1 MNELN
6 KSFEKWMVI
15 PYNKDL
21 YEKYNTLPLVTNQ
34 NMSNE
39 EKNIKYNDSLSKITN
54 TYSTK
59 TKPEAISKL
68 APESSTK
75 FNQSDIKP
83 EELDES
89 ILNASF
95 NETKDLMD
103 LEEEPFKNDI
113 KIEPSNLNKSIIGKK
128 NKPKKLK
135 NVKRI
140 NIPNNKLKTSHVK
153 DFLDTVY
160 PKIEINVPATNT
172 RSKSIKRLQ
181 EGKNIINWTIYKNIY

>member
-1 MNELN
+1 MNEIN

-21 YEKYNTLPLVTNQ
+21 YEKYNTLPLVMNQ

-95 NETKDLMD
+95 NETKEFMD
-103 LEEEPFKNDI
+103 LGEEPFKNDI
-113 KIEPSNLNKSIIGKK
+113 KIEPSNKSIIGKK
-128 NKPKKLK
+128 NKPTKLK

-140 NIPNNKLKTSHVK
+140 NISNNKLKTSHVK

>member
-113 KIEPSNLNKSIIGKK
+113 KKEPSNLNKSIIGKK

-140 NIPNNKLKTSHVK
+140 NISNNKLKTSHVK